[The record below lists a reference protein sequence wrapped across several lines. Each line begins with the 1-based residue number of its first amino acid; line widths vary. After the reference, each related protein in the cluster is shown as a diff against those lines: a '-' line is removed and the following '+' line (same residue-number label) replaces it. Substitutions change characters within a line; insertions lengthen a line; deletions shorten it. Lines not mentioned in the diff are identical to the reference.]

1 MAMSTPT
8 ITNIST
14 DAFRGI
20 HPSGDQDPRHGF
32 NEGAKGN
39 ETLLRPHHVSHV
51 SYLNDQSTGRAIL
64 TYCAE
69 HNALN
74 IDLIS

>member
-1 MAMSTPT
+1 MSMSTPT

-14 DAFRGI
+14 DNFRRI
-20 HPSGDQDPRHGF
+20 HPSGDMDPRHGF
-32 NEGAKGN
+32 NEGTYQN
-39 ETLLRPHHVSHV
+39 ETLLRPHHVSHIG
-51 SYLNDQSTGRAIL
+51 YLNDQKAGRAIM